1 MAAQA
6 PAPVPGAA
14 VAVPLDAVAAPRHA
28 LNLTAAVCAGVAVV
42 ALVVAAALGQ
52 PLSGVALALGLIL
65 GGGTGYEV
73 RTEGEFGRALRA
85 ACADAKG
92 MSLIQVHLA
101 LDDCSDAL
109 AVRLLGIGVAFA
121 ATSILRLLILTMLAI
136 LSGFVLGWERAIL
149 VAAGMAVAQLVLSA
163 ASLREVLRT
172 R

>member
-65 GGGTGYEV
+65 GGGNG
-73 RTEGEFGRALRA
+73 F
-85 ACADAKG
+85 
-92 MSLIQVHLA
+92 
-101 LDDCSDAL
+101 L

-121 ATSILRLLILTMLAI
+121 ATSILRLLILTMLAV

>member
-1 MAAQA
+1 MGAQA
-6 PAPVPGAA
+6 PAPVPDAA
-14 VAVPLDAVAAPRHA
+14 VAVRFDSVAAPRHA
-28 LNLTAAVCAGVAVV
+28 LNLTAAICAGTAVV

-65 GGGTGYEV
+65 GGGNG
-73 RTEGEFGRALRA
+73 F
-85 ACADAKG
+85 
-92 MSLIQVHLA
+92 
-101 LDDCSDAL
+101 L

-121 ATSILRLLILTMLAI
+121 ATSILRLLILTMLAV

>member
-14 VAVPLDAVAAPRHA
+14 VAVPLDAVTAPRHA
-28 LNLTAAVCAGVAVV
+28 LNLTAAVCVGVAVV

-65 GGGTGYEV
+65 GGGNG
-73 RTEGEFGRALRA
+73 F
-85 ACADAKG
+85 
-92 MSLIQVHLA
+92 
-101 LDDCSDAL
+101 L